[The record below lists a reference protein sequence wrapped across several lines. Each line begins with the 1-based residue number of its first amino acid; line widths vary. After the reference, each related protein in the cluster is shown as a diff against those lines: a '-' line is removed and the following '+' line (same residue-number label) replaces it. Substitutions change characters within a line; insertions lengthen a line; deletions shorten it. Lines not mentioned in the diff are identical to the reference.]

1 MLSKKAFAAGIT
13 ALASIWQRLSIV
25 VEDKN
30 VFEFWHNALSD
41 LEDEQFV
48 QAIKKIISSFKEQP
62 TIADI
67 REIAIEFANPSLTP
81 EEAWAIVYNDVR
93 SRGYYREPLYDDWKL
108 EAAKN
113 AIGWHHLCDMTADTV
128 AATRA
133 QFMKIYAALQGR
145 ERNALTAGDGPTK
158 ELVTVIA
165 NKLASRSPQPQLSP
179 GKPKQ
184 LGGGK
189 DDESGAVPQQAKA
202 LDRGS

>member
-25 VEDKN
+25 IEDKN
-30 VFEFWHNALSD
+30 VFEFWYNALSD
-41 LEDEQFV
+41 IEDEQFV

-62 TIADI
+62 TVAHI
-67 REIAIEFANPSLTP
+67 REIAIEFTNPSLSP

-113 AIGWHHLCDMTADTV
+113 AIGWHHLCDMTVDTI

-133 QFMKIYAALQGR
+133 QFMKIYAALEKR
-145 ERNALTAGDGPTK
+145 EKNAVSGEGPAK
-158 ELVTVIA
+158 ELLSIVA
-165 NKLASRSPQPQLSP
+165 NKLAPYSTQPQLAPESR
-179 GKPKQ
+179 KQ
-184 LGGGK
+184 LGSGR
-189 DDESGAVPQQAKA
+189 DDK
-202 LDRGS
+202 